1 MGYTEDLNEKL
12 IGWKTCFANLKSSL
26 NFISTANHI
35 TCYHTGAIS
44 FIFFWKY
51 LLPPPSYGKLVD
63 STLLQVLWQPWVPP
77 CSIFNNHA
85 MTSYIPHIKKNKW
98 WVCHAGVI
106 SRVDASLPR
115 LRHCRDGKKKNLDL
129 LVKVSNYC
137 WTWRLTYKEV
147 IASRL
152 NIAGV
157 LETTYGIIHTSALSD
172 INGVLH
178 L

>member
-115 LRHCRDGKKKNLDL
+115 LRHCRDGKKKKPRLISQSFKLLLDL
-129 LVKVSNYC
+129 KVDIQRGNRFTVEHCRCFGNDLWDY
-137 WTWRLTYKEV
+137 TYV
-147 IASRL
+147 S
-152 NIAGV
+152 
-157 LETTYGIIHTSALSD
+157 IIRY
-172 INGVLH
+172 
-178 L
+178 